1 MNSGSEFICCK
12 NLHSLLRIFSALILC
27 STLALNI
34 KCAHAEDFTTMQT
47 VGEGTVIE
55 ISGNS
60 YTVTNE
66 DEGVGLVNEGEITKI
81 ASSSFFGEQI
91 GGGLV
96 NLNVVGKIENVNFN
110 EGYFG
115 FLNQKYNDSVYGSTF
130 TVNEIGIANT
140 GLISEIS
147 NSAFTGNYTGIL
159 NGMEEGYS
167 AGPIENAEIAS
178 IWTIKDSNFK
188 DNIAGIVN
196 SGLIKKVDNSV
207 FDGNEAGIANITNND
222 YAANIDTIS
231 NSKFQNG
238 VVGIMNEGNITKI
251 DNSEFT
257 NNREENSKRPEA
269 VSNFAIGNMN
279 SGMGIYN
286 GYLIGEIS
294 NSKFDGNQ
302 GGIMNGGYITNIKN
316 TSFTN
321 NKGEDD
327 EGIGGAGI
335 VNAGMINLIQDSSF
349 VGNDVGIMNIQQ
361 EYRALMLYDIESPI
375 LDESNINAIQNSVF
389 ENNKIG
395 ILNIGG
401 NIDLIQN
408 TAFKDNM
415 GGIINIG
422 YGGLIQN
429 STFTGNNYIGA
440 IVNMGA
446 IENIESSSF
455 DSNKNIMGKGGAI
468 ANMGA
473 LPRITNSLFQNNIA
487 ENTSTPKLKAIMD
500 PGDSDMNAYGGA
512 IYNVKEVNNKPRAL
526 KAAPLAETANITRP
540 MVNPADNL
548 QPTMT
553 IVNTSFINNGATSLT
568 GEAKGGA
575 IYSNTNIKIEA
586 NNGGTSLISG
596 NYTISNGQRD
606 DNAIYM
612 ASQSEQDYDYYYD
625 EENDVYYDLEYYKN
639 KTSNLILDANTNG
652 VIQIDDKISG
662 EKGGG
667 IWIDSTNEDTYET
680 TTEII
685 KENDENYKVVF
696 QGDTTGRIILNN
708 NVENEADAHLDT
720 TTLKLGKRDD
730 VLQGNHMTFHSGTF
744 DMINGNVG
752 NTNFKTFK
760 LLGDTN
766 TTADVDL
773 YNVKMDRITSENYEY
788 ISKNANLN
796 VNMLNLLNDAKEDK
810 TVILY
815 ADKEFA
821 NNVKYTGKNPV
832 AYSPIWKYDVSY
844 DVHDDDLGYF
854 TFLRGASGDYNS
866 YNPSVLPAPVATQ
879 AGAYTTQM
887 QAFEYAFKHS
897 DAFMALPSPMRMA
910 IINGDRYASAGVTD
924 VTDNGIFSPLV
935 TGLDI
940 SGFWIKPYTTFEN
953 VPLKNGPKVSNISYG
968 TLVGYDSNL
977 KHLRNG
983 WHRVLTGYLGY
994 NGASQR
1000 YSGIDTYQ
1008 NGGLLGGTMTFY
1020 KNNFFNATTLS
1031 VGSTVGISDTMYG
1044 SEDYTMLMSG
1054 IGNKFGYDFE
1064 FQDGKFILQPSL
1076 FLSYSFI
1083 NTFDYTNAAGLKIKS
1098 DPLHAIQVAP
1108 GVKFIMNTENGW
1120 QPYLRVDMVW
1130 NILNDTKV
1138 KAGDVFLPEMSIKP
1152 YVQYGLGVQ
1161 KQFKNDRLTFFGQA
1175 LVQNGGRNGVG
1186 LNVGLRWAVGQE

>member
-96 NLNVVGKIENVNFN
+96 NLNVVGKIENVDFN
-110 EGYFG
+110 DGYFG
-115 FLNQKYNDSVYGSTF
+115 FLNQKYNDNIYGSTF

-302 GGIMNGGYITNIKN
+302 AGIANEGYITNIKN
-316 TSFTN
+316 SSFVN
-321 NKGEDD
+321 NKGDEDD
-327 EGIGGAGI
+327 SIGGAGI
-335 VNAGMINLIQDSSF
+335 ANVGMINLIQNSNF
-349 VGNDVGIMNIQQ
+349 VGNDIGIMNIQT
-361 EYRALMLYDIESPI
+361 ESRSLMLYDANPAIAGEAS
-375 LDESNINAIQNSVF
+375 INAIPNSNF
-389 ENNKIG
+389 KDNKIG
-395 ILNIGG
+395 IVNIGG
-401 NIDLIQN
+401 NIDVIQN
-408 TAFKDNM
+408 TSFKNNM
-415 GGIINIG
+415 GGLVNMG
-422 YGGLIQN
+422 YNGLIQN
-429 STFTGNNYIGA
+429 SEFIGNNSVGA
-440 IVNMGA
+440 IMNAGL
-446 IENIESSSF
+446 IENIETSLF
-455 DSNKNIMGKGGAI
+455 DSNKNQEGRGGAI
-468 ANMGA
+468 MNMGIV
-473 LPRITNSLFQNNIA
+473 PRITNSVFKNNIA
-487 ENTSTPKLKAIMD
+487 ENLKLPKLRGLQNNEMD
-500 PGDSDMNAYGGA
+500 AYGGA
-512 IYNVKEVNNKPRAL
+512 IYNGFENRQEPSKL
-526 KAAPLAETANITRP
+526 KAAP
-540 MVNPADNL
+540 MVTSGAAPSSSSGNL
-548 QPTMT
+548 VPSMV
-553 IVNTSFINNGATSLT
+553 IVNTSFLNNGAISAA
-568 GEAKGGA
+568 GDAKGGA
-575 IYSNTNIKIEA
+575 IYSTSNIKIEA
-586 NNGGTSLISG
+586 NNGGSSLISG
-596 NYTISNGQRD
+596 NYTISGGQRD

-612 ASQSEQDYDYYYD
+612 ASNTTVDYDYQYD
-625 EENDVYYDLEYYKN
+625 EENDVYYDVEYYEN

-680 TTEII
+680 TTEVI
-685 KENDENYKVVF
+685 KDNDENYKVVF

-708 NVENEADAHLDT
+708 NVENEADTHLDT
-720 TTLKLGKRDD
+720 TTLTLGKRDD

-744 DMINGNVG
+744 DMINGNIG
-752 NTNFKTFK
+752 NTDFKTFK

-766 TTADVDL
+766 ATADVDL
-773 YNVKMDRITSENYEY
+773 YNVKMDRITTESYDY

-1031 VGSTVGISDTMYG
+1031 VGSSVGISDTMYG

-1064 FQDGKFILQPSL
+1064 FKDGKFILQPSL

>member
-1 MNSGSEFICCK
+1 MVSNSECIGHNKSNGLFLKGFLAAC
-12 NLHSLLRIFSALILC
+12 LC
-27 STLALNI
+27 GFTFLNI
-34 KCAHAEDFTTMQT
+34 QSSAAQDFTTIQT
-47 VGEGTVIE
+47 VEEGAIVE
-55 ISGNS
+55 ITGNK
-60 YTVTNE
+60 YTVTSE
-66 DEGVGLVNEGEITKI
+66 DDGAGLVNGGEITKI

-96 NLNVVGKIENVNFN
+96 NLNVVGKIENVDFN
-110 EGYFG
+110 NGYFG
-115 FLNQKYNDSVYGSTF
+115 FLNQKYNDSIYDSTF
-130 TVNEIGIANT
+130 TGNQTGVMNG

-147 NSAFTGNYTGIL
+147 NSTFDSNEIGIT
-159 NGMEEGYS
+159 NGMPEGYGE
-167 AGPIENAEIAS
+167 AGSETLLPT
-178 IWTIKDSNFK
+178 IWTIENSTFK
-188 DNIAGIVN
+188 KNGAGIVN
-196 SGLIKKVDNSV
+196 TGLIKKVDNSV
-207 FDGNEAGIANITNND
+207 FDGNEVGIVNIQNSETN
-222 YAANIDTIS
+222 ANIDTIS

-257 NNREENSKRPEA
+257 NNRKENSFMPDTIA
-269 VSNFAIGNMN
+269 VDDNFLNGGA
-279 SGMGIYN
+279 GIYN
-286 GYLIGEIS
+286 KYQVGEIS
-294 NSKFDGNQ
+294 NSKFNNNEIGILNQ
-302 GGIMNGGYITNIKN
+302 GYITNIKN
-316 TSFTN
+316 SSFSN
-321 NKGEDD
+321 NKGADED

-335 VNAGMINLIQDSSF
+335 LNAGEINLIQNANF
-349 VGNDVGIMNIQQ
+349 LGNDIGIMNMGI
-361 EYRALMLYDIESPI
+361 RATSLLTTTDSPSLYESS
-375 LDESNINAIQNSVF
+375 SNGAKINLIQNTNF
-389 ENNKIG
+389 ENNKMG

-401 NIDLIQN
+401 DIYSIQN
-408 TAFKDNM
+408 TSFKNNM
-415 GGIINIG
+415 NGLINLEGKI
-422 YGGLIQN
+422 GLIQN
-429 STFTGNNYIGA
+429 SEFIGNNYIGA
-440 IVNMGA
+440 IMNAGL

-455 DSNKNIMGKGGAI
+455 DSNKNQEGRGGAI
-468 ANMGA
+468 MNMGIV
-473 LPRITNSLFQNNIA
+473 PRITNSVFQNNIA
-487 ENTSTPKLKAIMD
+487 ENLKVPKLRAIQNSEMD
-500 PGDSDMNAYGGA
+500 AYGGA
-512 IYNVKEVNNKPRAL
+512 IYNGKDNRPEPSML
-526 KAAPLAETANITRP
+526 KTAP
-540 MVNPADNL
+540 MVSSGVVPPSSSSNL
-548 QPTMT
+548 EPSMV
-553 IVNTSFINNGATSLT
+553 IVNTSFLNNGAISAA
-568 GEAKGGA
+568 GDAKGGA
-575 IYSNTNIKIEA
+575 IYTTSNIKIEA
-586 NNGGTSLISG
+586 NNGGSSLISG
-596 NYTISNGQRD
+596 NYTISGGQRD

-612 ASQSEQDYDYYYD
+612 ASNTTVENDYQYD
-625 EENDVYYDLEYYKN
+625 EENDVYYDVNYYEN

-652 VIQIDDKISG
+652 IIQIDDKISG

-696 QGDTTGRIILNN
+696 QGDKTGTIILNN

-766 TTADVDL
+766 TTVDVDL

-866 YNPSVLPAPVATQ
+866 YNPSILPAPVATQ
-879 AGAYTTQM
+879 AGGYTTQM
-887 QAFEYAFKHS
+887 QTFEYAFKHS

-910 IINGDRYASAGVTD
+910 IINGDKYASSGITD
-924 VTDNGIFSPLV
+924 VSDSGVFSPLV
-935 TGLDI
+935 TSLDI
-940 SGFWIKPYTTFEN
+940 SGIWIKPYTTFEN

-968 TLVGYDSNL
+968 TLVGYDSNM

-1020 KNNFFNATTLS
+1020 KNNFFNATTIS
-1031 VGSTVGISDTMYG
+1031 AGSTVGISDTMYG
-1044 SEDYTMLMSG
+1044 SEDYTMFMSG

-1064 FQDGKFILQPSL
+1064 FKDGKFIFQPTL

-1083 NTFDYTNAAGLKIKS
+1083 NTFDYTNAAGIKIKS
-1098 DPLHAIQVAP
+1098 DPLHAIQIAP

-1138 KAGDVFLPEMSIKP
+1138 KAGDVSLPEMSIKP

-1161 KQFKNDRLTFFGQA
+1161 KQFKNDTLTFFGQA

-1186 LNVGLRWAVGQE
+1186 LNVGVRWAIGKE

>member
-115 FLNQKYNDSVYGSTF
+115 FLNQKYNDNIYGSTF

-302 GGIMNGGYITNIKN
+302 AGIANEGYITNIKN
-316 TSFTN
+316 SSFVN
-321 NKGEDD
+321 NKGDEDD
-327 EGIGGAGI
+327 SIGGAGI

-349 VGNDVGIMNIQQ
+349 VGNDIGIMNIQT
-361 EYRALMLYDIESPI
+361 ESRSLMLYDANPAIAGEAS
-375 LDESNINAIQNSVF
+375 INAIQNSNF
-389 ENNKIG
+389 EDNKIG
-395 ILNIGG
+395 IVNIGG
-401 NIDLIQN
+401 NIDVIQN
-408 TAFKDNM
+408 TSFKNNM
-415 GGIINIG
+415 GGLVNMG
-422 YGGLIQN
+422 YNGLIQN
-429 STFTGNNYIGA
+429 SEFIGNNSVGA
-440 IVNMGA
+440 IMNAGL
-446 IENIESSSF
+446 IENIETSLF
-455 DSNKNIMGKGGAI
+455 DSNKNQEGRGGAI
-468 ANMGA
+468 MNMGIV
-473 LPRITNSLFQNNIA
+473 PRITNSVFKNNIA
-487 ENTSTPKLKAIMD
+487 ENLKLPKLRGLQNNEMD
-500 PGDSDMNAYGGA
+500 AYGGA
-512 IYNVKEVNNKPRAL
+512 IYNGFENRQEPSKL
-526 KAAPLAETANITRP
+526 KAAP
-540 MVNPADNL
+540 MVTSGAAPSSSSGNL
-548 QPTMT
+548 VPSMV
-553 IVNTSFINNGATSLT
+553 IVNTSFLNNGAISAA
-568 GEAKGGA
+568 GDAKGGA
-575 IYSNTNIKIEA
+575 IYSTSNIKIEA
-586 NNGGTSLISG
+586 NNGGSSLISG
-596 NYTISNGQRD
+596 NYTISGGQRD

-612 ASQSEQDYDYYYD
+612 ASNTTVDYDYQYD
-625 EENDVYYDLEYYKN
+625 EENDVYYDVEYYEN

-680 TTEII
+680 TTEVI
-685 KENDENYKVVF
+685 KDNDENYKVVF
-696 QGDTTGRIILNN
+696 QGDETGTIILNN
-708 NVENEADAHLDT
+708 NVENEADTHLDT
-720 TTLKLGKRDD
+720 TTLTLGKRDD

-744 DMINGNVG
+744 DMINGNIG
-752 NTNFKTFK
+752 NTDFKTFK

-766 TTADVDL
+766 ATADVDL
-773 YNVKMDRITSENYEY
+773 YNVKMDRITAESYDY

-924 VTDNGIFSPLV
+924 ATDNGIFSPLV

>member
-96 NLNVVGKIENVNFN
+96 NLNVVGKIENVDFN
-110 EGYFG
+110 DGYFG
-115 FLNQKYNDSVYGSTF
+115 FLNQKYNDNIYGSTF

-302 GGIMNGGYITNIKN
+302 AGIANEGYITNIKN
-316 TSFTN
+316 SSFVN
-321 NKGEDD
+321 NKGDEDD
-327 EGIGGAGI
+327 SIGGAGI
-335 VNAGMINLIQDSSF
+335 ANVGMINLIQNSNF
-349 VGNDVGIMNIQQ
+349 VGNDIGIMNIQT
-361 EYRALMLYDIESPI
+361 ESRSLMLYDANPAIAGEAS
-375 LDESNINAIQNSVF
+375 INAIQNSNF
-389 ENNKIG
+389 KDNKIG
-395 ILNIGG
+395 IVNIGG
-401 NIDLIQN
+401 NIDVIQN
-408 TAFKDNM
+408 TSFKNNM
-415 GGIINIG
+415 GGLVNMG
-422 YGGLIQN
+422 YNGLIQN
-429 STFTGNNYIGA
+429 SEFIGNNSVGA
-440 IVNMGA
+440 IMNAGL
-446 IENIESSSF
+446 IENIETSLF
-455 DSNKNIMGKGGAI
+455 DSNKNQEGRGGAI
-468 ANMGA
+468 MNMGIV
-473 LPRITNSLFQNNIA
+473 PRITNSVFKNNIA
-487 ENTSTPKLKAIMD
+487 ENLKLPKLRGLQNNEMD
-500 PGDSDMNAYGGA
+500 AYGGA
-512 IYNVKEVNNKPRAL
+512 IYNGFENRQEPSKL
-526 KAAPLAETANITRP
+526 KAAP
-540 MVNPADNL
+540 MVTSGAAPSSSSGNL
-548 QPTMT
+548 VPSMV
-553 IVNTSFINNGATSLT
+553 IVNTSFLNNGAISAA
-568 GEAKGGA
+568 GDAKGGA
-575 IYSNTNIKIEA
+575 IYSTSNIKIEA
-586 NNGGTSLISG
+586 NNGGSSLISG
-596 NYTISNGQRD
+596 NYTISGGQRD

-612 ASQSEQDYDYYYD
+612 ASNTTVDYDYQYD
-625 EENDVYYDLEYYKN
+625 EENDVYYDVEYYEN

-680 TTEII
+680 TTEVI
-685 KENDENYKVVF
+685 KDNDENYKVVF

-708 NVENEADAHLDT
+708 NVENEADTHLDT
-720 TTLKLGKRDD
+720 TTLTLGKRDD

-744 DMINGNVG
+744 DMINGNIG
-752 NTNFKTFK
+752 NTDFKTFK

-766 TTADVDL
+766 ATADVDL
-773 YNVKMDRITSENYEY
+773 YNVKMDRITTESYDY

-1031 VGSTVGISDTMYG
+1031 VGSSVGISDTMYG

-1064 FQDGKFILQPSL
+1064 FKDGKFILQPSL

>member
-55 ISGNS
+55 ILGNS

-238 VVGIMNEGNITKI
+238 VVGIMNMGNITKI

-257 NNREENSKRPEA
+257 NNRKENSKMPEETSLMGS
-269 VSNFAIGNMN
+269 SNMGEGA
-279 SGMGIYN
+279 GIYN
-286 GYLIGEIS
+286 LYTIGEIS

-335 VNAGMINLIQDSSF
+335 ANVGMINLIQNSNF
-349 VGNDVGIMNIQQ
+349 VGNDIGIMNIQT
-361 EYRALMLYDIESPI
+361 ESRSLMLYDANPAIAGEAS
-375 LDESNINAIQNSVF
+375 INAIQNSNF
-389 ENNKIG
+389 EDNKIG
-395 ILNIGG
+395 IVNIGG
-401 NIDLIQN
+401 NIDVIQN
-408 TAFKDNM
+408 TSFKNNM
-415 GGIINIG
+415 GGLVNMG
-422 YGGLIQN
+422 YNGLIQN
-429 STFTGNNYIGA
+429 SEFIGNNSVGA
-440 IVNMGA
+440 IMNAGL
-446 IENIESSSF
+446 IENIETSLF
-455 DSNKNIMGKGGAI
+455 DSNKNQEGRGGAI
-468 ANMGA
+468 MNMGIV
-473 LPRITNSLFQNNIA
+473 PRITNSVFKNNIA
-487 ENTSTPKLKAIMD
+487 ENLKLPKLRGLQNNEMD
-500 PGDSDMNAYGGA
+500 AYGGA
-512 IYNVKEVNNKPRAL
+512 IYNGFENRQEPSKL
-526 KAAPLAETANITRP
+526 KAAP
-540 MVNPADNL
+540 MVTSGAAPSSSSGNL
-548 QPTMT
+548 VPSMV
-553 IVNTSFINNGATSLT
+553 IVNTSFLNNGAISAA
-568 GEAKGGA
+568 GDAKGGA
-575 IYSNTNIKIEA
+575 IYSTSNIKIEA
-586 NNGGTSLISG
+586 NNGGSSLISG
-596 NYTISNGQRD
+596 NYTISGGQRD

-612 ASQSEQDYDYYYD
+612 ASNTTVDYDYQYD
-625 EENDVYYDLEYYKN
+625 EENDVYYDVEYYEN

-652 VIQIDDKISG
+652 IIQIDDKISG
-662 EKGGG
+662 DKGGG
-667 IWIDSTNEDTYET
+667 IIVEARNADTYET

-708 NVENEADAHLDT
+708 NVENEADTHLDT
-720 TTLKLGKRDD
+720 TTLTLGKRDD

-744 DMINGNVG
+744 DMVNGNIG
-752 NTNFKTFK
+752 NTDFKTFK

-766 TTADVDL
+766 ATADVDL
-773 YNVKMDRITSENYEY
+773 YNVKMDRITAESYDY